1 MQINAPKLI
10 FYALLFL
17 GLISYPFVAAFDRA
31 EQLFGFPLLYAY
43 LFLIWASFISV
54 LYFLSKTL
62 SKNSRGE

>member
-17 GLISYPFVAAFDRA
+17 GLISYPLAAMFDRPVSVFGLP
-31 EQLFGFPLLYAY
+31 LFYAY
-43 LFLIWASFISV
+43 LLFIWTAFIVV
-54 LYFLSKTL
+54 LYFLSKSL